1 MRVAVTGV
9 KPGDSVR
16 LLVAAKSNDK
26 PRIDANLGAVWI
38 DEDSRVADLAAM
50 ANGDS
55 IEFEL
60 AHTPACAQVWMVAF
74 VENKSGGRA
83 VAKSPTATVRIR
95 AAK

>member
-1 MRVAVTGV
+1 MRIAVTGV

-26 PRIDANLGAVWI
+26 PRIDAELGAVWI
-38 DEDSRVADLAAM
+38 DEDSRVADLAAT

-60 AHTPACAQVWMVAF
+60 AHTPACAQVWMVAV
-74 VENKSGGRA
+74 VENKNGGRA
-83 VAKSPTATVRIR
+83 LAKSPTATVRIR